1 MGVQHVPFR
10 SPALMNMQCLLQISP
25 TTLLLGGHQNVVV
38 EFDVESRKEIRQ
50 VIGTLNFIY

>member
-1 MGVQHVPFR
+1 
-10 SPALMNMQCLLQISP
+10 MNMQCLLQISP

-50 VIGTLNFIY
+50 VLGTLNFIY